1 MGTPPPFHAMK
12 LSPYLQF
19 ISGPHET
26 ARAFES
32 SYDPLLVL
40 LSVAI
45 AIFASYVAFELA
57 GRLRSTHGAVERLR
71 WHGLG
76 ALALGAG
83 IWAMHFIGMLAF
95 RLECG
100 VYYDPFITFVSMLP
114 GIFAAGVA
122 LSIISRPSI
131 SSLSLIVGGTIMGG
145 GIGVMH
151 YTGMAA
157 MRLDGLLR
165 YDLKLF
171 LFSILVAVV
180 LAVIALA
187 IRFAVRA
194 RDPGRGRRAQELV
207 SAVVMGC
214 AISGMHYTAMEAAW
228 FLPTEQA
235 TDVASANPALLAWG
249 VSAVTLVIILIALVS
264 ALASRR
270 LKVTEN
276 RYNSIV
282 RTMRQGLARLD
293 GEGAIEEANP
303 AFAAMTGFDE
313 AALIGRPFPEL
324 LAGEPARRR
333 LLNRLGGEH
342 SSEFDVLLIAAD
354 GRLVPC
360 MLQLDVH
367 AVEEEE
373 APLRF
378 VTLTRRERTQTVLC
392 ALHEGVCGLDRRGR
406 VEVANPAAE
415 LLLEAR
421 EEALLGHGVL
431 ERFREID
438 GSTVEPEALLTQAWE
453 QRTAC
458 MELRLERAGR
468 SALPVSFLLNPLDS
482 DDPDAGY
489 VLVFSDISELKRREE
504 ESRQA
509 REEAERAAQAKS
521 DFLATM
527 SHEIRT
533 PMNVVI
539 GMSDLLLETPVDGE
553 QRGYLQK
560 LQHAGT
566 ALLELINN
574 ILDLSK
580 IEAGQWAA
588 NEEPFSPRRLAGET
602 CGVMEVAAHAKG
614 LELKLELS
622 DALAPCLHGD
632 AVHIRQVLINLIGNA
647 VKFTEQGGVTVTIG
661 PAEQGDGGQGDG
673 LYCSVAD
680 TGHGIAADQ
689 LEQIFDKFTQ
699 VDSSPRRRFGGTG
712 LGLAISRWLVE
723 LMGGRLRVESEPGK
737 GSRFHFTLPLEHGP
751 AEACADTLEQ
761 QRGVAGERSLRILLA
776 EDSPDNRQLIAAY
789 LKSAPHTL
797 EMVADGEQAVG
808 EALEHRYDLIL
819 MDMQMPVMDGYT
831 ASRAIRAWEHENGV
845 APVTIVAL
853 TAHALSGDE
862 ERSLAAGCD
871 HHLTKPI
878 KKQALLQFLAHLAYQ
893 EERSSDDG

>member
-235 TDVASANPALLAWG
+235 DEVVSANPALLAWG
-249 VSAVTLVIILIALVS
+249 VSAVTLVIILIALVT

-270 LKVTEN
+270 LMASES

-282 RTMRQGLARLD
+282 RTMRQGLVRLD
-293 GEGAIEEANP
+293 EKGAVEEANP
-303 AFAAMTGFDE
+303 AFLAMTGYRE
-313 AALIGRPFPEL
+313 ETLVGRPFAEL
-324 LAGEPARRR
+324 LAGVPARRR
-333 LLNRLGGEH
+333 MVKRLHGDH
-342 SSEFDVLLIAAD
+342 STEFEVHLIAAS
-354 GRLVPC
+354 GQLVPC
-360 MLQLDVH
+360 MLHLDVH
-367 AVEEEE
+367 ENDEVEE
-373 APLRF
+373 PLRF
-378 VTLTRRERTQTVLC
+378 VTLTRRERTQTVLS

-406 VEVANPAAE
+406 VEVANPSAE
-415 LLLEAR
+415 RLLEAS
-421 EEALLGHGVL
+421 ESQLLGHGVL
-431 ERFREID
+431 ERFRLPD
-438 GSTVEPEALLTQAWE
+438 GERLDGMALLAE
-453 QRTAC
+453 ASGEPGEPR
-458 MELRLERAGR
+458 ELRLERPVG
-468 SALPVSFLLNPLDS
+468 SPLPVNFLLNPLDRH
-482 DDPDAGY
+482 DPDAGY

-509 REEAERAAQAKS
+509 REEAERAAQAKG

-539 GMSDLLLETPVDGE
+539 GMSDLLLETRVDGE
-553 QRGYLQK
+553 QRAYLQK
-560 LQHAGT
+560 LQNAGT
-566 ALLELINN
+566 TLLELINN

-580 IEAGQWAA
+580 IEAGQWQAH
-588 NEEPFSPRRLAGET
+588 EEPFSPARLARDT
-602 CGVMEVAAHAKG
+602 CAVMEVAAHAKG
-614 LELKLELS
+614 LDLTLKVD
-622 DALAPCLHGD
+622 DALVPCLHGD
-632 AVHIRQVLINLIGNA
+632 ALHIRQILINLIGNA
-647 VKFTEQGGVTVTIG
+647 IKFTAEGEVTVELR
-661 PAEQGDGGQGDG
+661 PHAEA
-673 LYCSVAD
+673 SVHCTVSD
-680 TGHGIAADQ
+680 TGQGIAAEQ
-689 LEQIFDKFTQ
+689 LEHIFDKFTQ
-699 VDSSPRRRFGGTG
+699 ADSSTRRRFGGSG
-712 LGLAISRWLVE
+712 LGLAICKWLTE
-723 LMGGRLRVESEPGK
+723 LMGGSIWVESEENV
-737 GSRFHFTLPLEHGP
+737 GSRFHLLLPLKECP
-751 AEACADTLEQ
+751 AAACATTHEEQ
-761 QRGVAGERSLRILLA
+761 PDLGEERPLCILLA
-776 EDSPDNRQLIAAY
+776 EDSVDNQQLIAAY
-789 LKSAPHTL
+789 LKDAPHTL
-797 EMVADGEQAVG
+797 AMVDDGEQAVSA
-808 EALEHRYDLIL
+808 ALEQRFDLIL

-831 ASRAIRAWEHENGV
+831 ATRAIRAWEHENGV
-845 APVTIVAL
+845 ARTPIVAL
-853 TAHALSGDE
+853 TAHALTGDE
-862 ERSLAAGCD
+862 EKSLEAGCD
-871 HHLTKPI
+871 QHLTKPI
-878 KKQALLQFLAHLAYQ
+878 KKRTLLRFLTELPAG
-893 EERSSDDG
+893 R